1 MELLI
6 AFGVIQHALEI
17 DDDGGLIALDPGV
30 VPGGKQGHIAGS
42 AGEFASIVHPDIYL
56 INSSSGRRIDT
67 SVKRCI

>member
-30 VPGGKQGHIAGS
+30 VPGGKQGHIAGL
-42 AGEFASIVHPDIYL
+42 AG
-56 INSSSGRRIDT
+56 
-67 SVKRCI
+67 